1 MDAHAVTL
9 QQLDTHQQSVEQ
21 QHHLP
26 PSTKDPI
33 TSLPSVDDDLWK
45 DMASVSSHSTSAT
58 FSSTNSHYSQ
68 QSAPPPV
75 PLDEELPP
83 SKREL
88 IKGHLRSI
96 FIAFFRFANKGN
108 NWALIINLLHH
119 LWGARKLVTSK
130 SNQKYYIKQFREVQP
145 IARDVVRGS
154 VGAMHL
160 TFATLTGL
168 ALKHRRMSTDRS
180 TLLVLTLAAIGQ
192 AWAYARTYWKSGTNY
207 TVRALRQSG
216 ILDGIIFTI
225 SSIAFS
231 KAVRR
236 SGRLL

>member
-1 MDAHAVTL
+1 
-9 QQLDTHQQSVEQ
+9 
-21 QHHLP
+21 
-26 PSTKDPI
+26 
-33 TSLPSVDDDLWK
+33 
-45 DMASVSSHSTSAT
+45 MASVSSHSTST
-58 FSSTNSHYSQ
+58 TISSINSRYSQ
-68 QSAPPPV
+68 PPV

-88 IKGHLRSI
+88 IAGHLKSI
-96 FIAFFRFANKGN
+96 LIALFRFATKGN

-130 SNQKYYIKQFREVQP
+130 RNQKYYIEQYRELQP

-154 VGAMHL
+154 VAAMHL

-168 ALKHRRMSTDRS
+168 ALKNRRMSTDRS

-192 AWAYARTYWKSGTNY
+192 TWAYATTYWKSGTKY
-207 TVRALRQSG
+207 TARALRQSG
-216 ILDGIIFTI
+216 LLDAIIFTI

-231 KAVRR
+231 KTVRR